1 MMIRSILLGIRGR
14 GEPGSVFPGW
24 AALALATLCLV
35 GSAASNV
42 VAWESGRG
50 RESSDGGAG
59 GSGSALDR
67 TMSGIQ
73 LIVLGIAQD
82 GGYPQA
88 GCRKPCCQVAWQ
100 DSSRRRFVASIAIVD
115 HTTGQRWL
123 FDCTPDFRDQLEL
136 LNRIAPTEATLG
148 LDGILLTHAHIGH
161 YTGLMHLG
169 HEAMGA
175 SDVPVYAMPRMREF
189 LANNGPWGQLVTK
202 RNIAI
207 RPLEAGQP
215 VKLNE
220 RIEVTPLLVPHRDEY
235 SETVAFHIK
244 TPGRSVLYLPD
255 IDKWSRWD
263 SSIEDWIAKVDLAF
277 IDGTFFENG
286 EIPGRDM
293 ADIPHPFVAES
304 IQRFSVLDEST
315 RKRVRF
321 IHLNHTNPAIRP
333 DDPARRSIQQAGMA
347 VAEQGDIFDL

>member
-1 MMIRSILLGIRGR
+1 MIRSARFRFVGVGRLDSQLL
-14 GEPGSVFPGW
+14 
-24 AALALATLCLV
+24 AAVWYCLIAV
-35 GSAASNV
+35 CVSAAVSETANSDESDSGYGSATVGQASP
-42 VAWESGRG
+42 
-50 RESSDGGAG
+50 
-59 GSGSALDR
+59 DR
-67 TMSGIQ
+67 DRARSGIQ
-73 LIVLGIAQD
+73 LVVLGIAQD

-88 GCRKPCCQVAWQ
+88 GCRKSCCEVAWR
-100 DSSRRRFVASIAIVD
+100 DTSRRRFVASIAIID

-136 LNRIAPTEATLG
+136 LNRIAPTEAPLG

-175 SDVPVYAMPRMREF
+175 RDVPVFAMPRMRDF
-189 LANNGPWGQLVTK
+189 LTNNGPWSQLVTK
-202 RNIAI
+202 NNIAI
-207 RPLEAGQP
+207 RPLEAGQA

-235 SETVAFHIK
+235 SETVAFHIV
-244 TPGRSVLYLPD
+244 TPDQSVLYLPD

-263 SSIEDWIAKVDLAF
+263 NSIEDWIARVDLAF

-333 DDPARRSIQQAGMA
+333 DDPARRAIQQAGMA

>member
-1 MMIRSILLGIRGR
+1 MIRSARTRLLA
-14 GEPGSVFPGW
+14 SVWYGLMALW
-24 AALALATLCLV
+24 SSAALTNRADARESGDGHVHATLI
-35 GSAASNV
+35 
-42 VAWESGRG
+42 ETR
-50 RESSDGGAG
+50 RDG
-59 GSGSALDR
+59 DR
-67 TMSGIQ
+67 AKSGIQ
-73 LIVLGIAQD
+73 LVVLGIAQD

-88 GCRKPCCQVAWQ
+88 GCQKPCCQVAWQ
-100 DSSRRRFVASIAIVD
+100 DRSRRRFVASIAIID

-148 LDGILLTHAHIGH
+148 LDGILLTHAHVGH

-175 SDVPVYAMPRMREF
+175 RDVPVFAMPRMREF
-189 LANNGPWGQLVTK
+189 LANNGPWSQLVTRK
-202 RNIAI
+202 NIAI
-207 RPLEAGQP
+207 QPLEAGQS
-215 VKLNE
+215 VQLNE

-235 SETVAFHIK
+235 SETVAFLIA
-244 TPGRSVLYLPD
+244 TPNRNVLYLPD

-263 SSIEDWIAKVDLAF
+263 QSIEDWIARVDLAF
-277 IDGTFFENG
+277 VDGTFFENG

-293 ADIPHPFVAES
+293 TDIPHPFVAES
-304 IQRFSVLDEST
+304 IQRFSVLDEAT

-333 DDPARRSIQQAGMA
+333 DDPARRAIQQAGMA